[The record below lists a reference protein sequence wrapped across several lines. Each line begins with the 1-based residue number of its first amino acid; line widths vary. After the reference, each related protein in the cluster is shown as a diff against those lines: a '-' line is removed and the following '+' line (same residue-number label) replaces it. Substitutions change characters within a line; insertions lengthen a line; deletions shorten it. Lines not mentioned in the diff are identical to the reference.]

1 MKSDLK
7 RHLEGEKLGR
17 FPVWMMRQAGRY
29 LPKYLAIREK
39 HSFWEMATTP
49 KLIQEVS
56 LLPLDVIDVDA
67 IIFFADILTLPHG
80 LGLPVQMKESIGP
93 YLDKPMRTQGEFDVF
108 NKFDAETHTAFL
120 GEALDGIRATLDS
133 KKALIG
139 FAGAPWTVACYLVEG
154 KASKNF
160 ENILPWMHRDPKG
173 LAAALEL
180 LGKATAKYLRY
191 QVEHKVEMIQLFDT
205 WISWMPK
212 WFFEGYYLPILQ
224 NIFKEAQGAG
234 AFTLYFAKHS
244 QQVTSLLSKTGAQGF
259 SVDTLWTLSEYENAI
274 GKQFTFQGNLEPTLL
289 KSGDE
294 GLVRKKTRELVQEA
308 RRLTKPA
315 IINLGHGI
323 LPGTPV
329 SNAKAF
335 IEEARAAWL

>member
-1 MKSDLK
+1 MKSDLI
-7 RHLEGEKLGR
+7 RHLQGEKLGR

-49 KLIQEVS
+49 KLIEQVS

-93 YLDKPMRTQGEFDVF
+93 YLDHPLRSKAEFEIFAQF
-108 NKFDAETHTAFL
+108 NPEKHTPFL
-120 GEALDGIRATLDS
+120 GEALDGIRAKLDS

-160 ENILPWMHRDPKG
+160 ENILPWMYRDPQG
-173 LAAALEL
+173 LTDALAL
-180 LGKATAKYLRY
+180 LGNATAKYLRY
-191 QVEHKVEMIQLFDT
+191 QVKHHVEMVQLFDT

-212 WFFEGYYLPILQ
+212 WYFEGYYLPLLQ
-224 NIFKEAQGAG
+224 HIFREAEAEG

-244 QQVTSLLSKTGAQGF
+244 QQVTSLLSQTGAKGF
-259 SVDTLWTLSEYENAI
+259 SVDTLWSLTEYEKAI
-274 GKQFTFQGNLEPTLL
+274 GKQFTFQGNFEPTLL
-289 KSGDE
+289 MGDE
-294 GLVRKKTRELVQEA
+294 GLVRKRTRELVQEA
-308 RRLTKPA
+308 RKLSKPA

-335 IEEARAAWL
+335 IDEARASWL